1 MRGPYS
7 APKRSHV
14 IKARLDDEEYGSFI
28 KRCEVYRMTQS
39 KMIRVSL
46 DKLVINP
53 VIKFSP
59 VNKEL
64 LSKVDEL
71 ITEGKRIGNN
81 LNQIARAL
89 NSGYPDQSLSS
100 EIRRALGDLAE
111 WKYTILQKV
120 GSAIGNDQT
129 FELEKLGPRSRR
141 ALLDLSAR
149 LEQQQAD
156 RGC

>member
-1 MRGPYS
+1 MRGTYDT
-7 APKRSHV
+7 PKRSHV
-14 IKARLDDEEYGSFI
+14 IKTRLDDEEYKFFLLKCKAYG
-28 KRCEVYRMTQS
+28 MNQS
-39 KMIRVSL
+39 EMIRTSL

-64 LSKVDEL
+64 LSKIDEL

-89 NSGYPDQSLSS
+89 NSGFPDQS
-100 EIRRALGDLAE
+100 I
-111 WKYTILQKV
+111 
-120 GSAIGNDQT
+120 SAIGNDQT
-129 FELEKLGPRSRR
+129 FELEKLGPRGRR

-149 LEQQQAD
+149 REQQQT
-156 RGC
+156 GS

>member
-7 APKRSHV
+7 APKRTHV
-14 IKARLDDEEYGSFI
+14 IKARLDDDEYESFM
-28 KRCEVYRMTQS
+28 KQCEVYGVTQS
-39 KMIRVSL
+39 KMIRTSL
-46 DKLVINP
+46 ERLHIHP

-64 LSKVDEL
+64 LSKIDEL

-81 LNQIARAL
+81 LNQIARAI
-89 NSGYPDQSLSS
+89 NSSSFDAGITS
-100 EIRRALGDLAE
+100 EIRKALGDLTE
-111 WKYTILQKV
+111 WKYEILQEV

-149 LEQQQAD
+149 REQQ
-156 RGC
+156 

>member
-1 MRGPYS
+1 MRGPHS
-7 APKRSHV
+7 APKRTHV
-14 IKARLDDEEYGSFI
+14 IKARLDDDEYEFFM
-28 KRCEVYRMTQS
+28 KQCEVYKMTQS
-39 KMIRVSL
+39 KMIRTSL
-46 DKLVINP
+46 DRLQIYP

-64 LSKVDEL
+64 LSKIDEL

-89 NSGYPDQSLSS
+89 NSDSFDSGITT

-111 WKYTILQKV
+111 WKYEILQEV

-129 FELEKLGPRSRR
+129 FELEKLGPRGRR

-149 LEQQQAD
+149 REQQQT
-156 RGC
+156 GS

>member
-1 MRGPYS
+1 
-7 APKRSHV
+7 
-14 IKARLDDEEYGSFI
+14 
-28 KRCEVYRMTQS
+28 
-39 KMIRVSL
+39 
-46 DKLVINP
+46 
-53 VIKFSP
+53 

-111 WKYTILQKV
+111 WKYQILQEV

-129 FELEKLGPRSRR
+129 FELEKLGPRGRR

-149 LEQQQAD
+149 REQQQAD
-156 RGC
+156 PGC

>member
-7 APKRSHV
+7 APKRTHV
-14 IKARLDDEEYGSFI
+14 IKARLDDEEYESFI

-81 LNQIARAL
+81 LNQIARTL
-89 NSGYPDQSLSS
+89 NEWHSPYPAMAKELR
-100 EIRRALGDLAE
+100 EAAADLAAL
-111 WKYTILQKV
+111 KYEVLKKV
-120 GSAIGNDQT
+120 GDAVGNTQA
-129 FELEKLGPRSRR
+129 F
-141 ALLDLSAR
+141 R
-149 LEQQQAD
+149 L
-156 RGC
+156 

>member
-7 APKRSHV
+7 APKRTHV
-14 IKARLDDEEYGSFI
+14 IKARLDDEEYESFI

-64 LSKVDEL
+64 LSKIDEL

-89 NSGYPDQSLSS
+89 NSDSFDPGITT
-100 EIRRALGDLAE
+100 EIRSALGDLAE
-111 WKYTILQKV
+111 WKYEILREV

-129 FELEKLGPRSRR
+129 FELEKLGPRGRR

-149 LEQQQAD
+149 REQQQT
-156 RGC
+156 GS